1 MAEGKL
7 STIKGM
13 DCMGR
18 VTMSM
23 TGGMMCM
30 ALAKGA
36 LEGFALG
43 GAVGVGVGLVTGM
56 VSYAAGSSIGEK
68 VYSIAKKVAQGAKK
82 LALKAFDT
90 LKSMKDKVMNRVYS
104 MILS

>member
-23 TGGMMCM
+23 TGGMMRM
-30 ALAKGA
+30 TLAKGA
-36 LEGFALG
+36 LKGFVLG
-43 GAVGVGVGLVTGM
+43 GGGGG
-56 VSYAAGSSIGEK
+56 
-68 VYSIAKKVAQGAKK
+68 
-82 LALKAFDT
+82 
-90 LKSMKDKVMNRVYS
+90 
-104 MILS
+104 

>member
-23 TGGMMCM
+23 TGGMMRM
-30 ALAKGA
+30 TLAKGA
-36 LEGFALG
+36 LKGFVLDG
-43 GAVGVGVGLVTGM
+43 GGVVAGM
-56 VSYAAGSSIGEK
+56 VSYVMGSSIGEK
-68 VYSIAKKVAQGAKK
+68 VYSTIKKVAQGAKK
-82 LALKAFDT
+82 TNIKG
-90 LKSMKDKVMNRVYS
+90 
-104 MILS
+104 I

>member
-23 TGGMMCM
+23 TGGMMRM
-30 ALAKGA
+30 TLAKGA
-36 LEGFALG
+36 LKGFVFG
-43 GAVGVGVGLVTGM
+43 GGVVAGM
-56 VSYAAGSSIGEK
+56 VSYVMGSSIGEK
-68 VYSIAKKVAQGAKK
+68 VYSTIKKVAQGAKK
-82 LALKAFDT
+82 TNIKG
-90 LKSMKDKVMNRVYS
+90 
-104 MILS
+104 I

>member
-23 TGGMMCM
+23 TGGMMRM
-30 ALAKGA
+30 TLAKGA
-36 LEGFALG
+36 LKGFVLG
-43 GAVGVGVGLVTGM
+43 GGGGVVAGM
-56 VSYAAGSSIGEK
+56 VSYVMGSSIGEK
-68 VYSIAKKVAQGAKK
+68 VYSTIKKVAQGAKK
-82 LALKAFDT
+82 TNIKG
-90 LKSMKDKVMNRVYS
+90 
-104 MILS
+104 I

>member
-23 TGGMMCM
+23 TGGMMRIT
-30 ALAKGA
+30 LAKGA
-36 LEGFALG
+36 LKGFVLG
-43 GAVGVGVGLVTGM
+43 GGG
-56 VSYAAGSSIGEK
+56 GSGHGELCNGK
-68 VYSIAKKVAQGAKK
+68 QHW
-82 LALKAFDT
+82 
-90 LKSMKDKVMNRVYS
+90 
-104 MILS
+104 

>member
-1 MAEGKL
+1 
-7 STIKGM
+7 
-13 DCMGR
+13 MGR

-56 VSYAAGSSIGEK
+56 VSYVMGSSIGEK
-68 VYSIAKKVAQGAKK
+68 VYSTIKKVAQGAKK
-82 LALKAFDT
+82 TNIKG
-90 LKSMKDKVMNRVYS
+90 
-104 MILS
+104 I